1 MIGRVQLGF
10 AGTKMQFS
18 NFPLEF
24 YFHPTGVLQKL
35 CARHLRHHHK
45 EKLVQVSYSITE
57 D

>member
-10 AGTKMQFS
+10 VGTKMQFS
-18 NFPLEF
+18 NFPLK
-24 YFHPTGVLQKL
+24 TGVLQKL
-35 CARHLRHHHK
+35 CARHLRHRHK

>member
-24 YFHPTGVLQKL
+24 YFHPYSWCFTE
-35 CARHLRHHHK
+35 ALR
-45 EKLVQVSYSITE
+45 
-57 D
+57 